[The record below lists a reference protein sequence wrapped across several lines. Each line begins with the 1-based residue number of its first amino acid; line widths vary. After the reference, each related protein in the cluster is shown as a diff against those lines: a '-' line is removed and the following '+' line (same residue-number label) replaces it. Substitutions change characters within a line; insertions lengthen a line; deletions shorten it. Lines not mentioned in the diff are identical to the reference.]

1 MKNTLKNIE
10 IFFRKIVFIVNYEAK
25 IRRNILRVVDIF
37 FVHNVS
43 AVKSQHLF
51 RVSVVIFPLSWHKF
65 PLLYTFGFFFR
76 AFRDF
81 LLNFAMDSLVN
92 YITKNY

>member
-10 IFFRKIVFIVNYEAK
+10 FFFRKIVFIVNYEAK

-43 AVKSQHLF
+43 AVKFQHLF
-51 RVSVVIFPLSWHKF
+51 RVSVVVIFPLSWHKF
-65 PLLYTFGFFFR
+65 LLLYTFGFFFR
-76 AFRDF
+76 AF
-81 LLNFAMDSLVN
+81 
-92 YITKNY
+92 